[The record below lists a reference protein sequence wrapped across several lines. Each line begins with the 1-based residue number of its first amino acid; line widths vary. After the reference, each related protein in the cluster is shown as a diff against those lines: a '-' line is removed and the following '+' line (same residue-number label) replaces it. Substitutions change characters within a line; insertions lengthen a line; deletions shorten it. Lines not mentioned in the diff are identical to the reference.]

1 MIFSFSK
8 KQLSPIFEGEK
19 NCFLL
24 TNGLGGYCSLTIAC
38 SNARGDQALLMSAAK
53 APNLRYHLLTNT
65 RDRLKIDGKLLPLS
79 SQRSVLPAKDIDHT
93 DIFSDFT
100 YETFPTWE
108 MDIPEISIKKQIV
121 MAYGFNT
128 VAIRYHIENPLK
140 KELSLSITPLYKC
153 CLKNEVFSG
162 TADTSMVKIS
172 TNGEIIPLE
181 ESVTEP
187 IYFSQDERDGRPS
200 SSKCLISKMINFESS
215 NEKCDFYVVFSSEDF
230 CDGNPNTFS
239 KVKESHLSHLSQIAE
254 KMKLEGD
261 LTKTLAIASDS
272 FIVRRDSVDGKT
284 VIAGYPFFE
293 DWGRDTFIALPGLTL
308 ATGRYEECRQI
319 LETFSKY
326 EKKGLLPNLFP
337 EGDKD
342 PMYNSADAPLLFINM
357 VYRYADRSGDWE
369 WAYTMVP
376 VMERIIDNYISG
388 TDYHIKMDEDSLI
401 MAGADKEQVTWMD
414 VCVDGFLPTPRHG
427 KPVEI
432 NAYWY
437 SALRVLEK
445 LTGMPKYKDL
455 AEKVKYSFISKF
467 WSEEQ
472 QCLKDVLNGTSEES
486 QIRCNQIW
494 ALTQP
499 FTMLDS
505 THELLVLKKVREHLY
520 TTAGLRTLS
529 PLDPD
534 FKKIYI
540 GPMELRDRA
549 YHQGTVWAYPL
560 GAYYQAI
567 IRLLGNM
574 KAPDSRILNAYA
586 SGENLTDVAL
596 SKLPANQTTDSPMT
610 IAEKIDWTNH
620 LNEGINAIPNWLSEG
635 CIGQIAEIY
644 DGLTPT
650 VSRGCFAQAWSTAEL
665 LLAVQLYSKM

>member
-24 TNGLGGYCSLTIAC
+24 TNGLGGYCSLTTAC
-38 SNARGDQALLMSAAK
+38 SNARGDQALLMAAVK

-65 RDRLKIDGKLLPLS
+65 QDRLKIDGKLLPLS
-79 SQRSVLPAKDIDHT
+79 SQRSVLPAQDKDYT
-93 DIFSDFT
+93 DIFSSFS
-100 YETFPTWE
+100 YETFPTWIL
-108 MDIPEISIKKQIV
+108 DIPGISIKKQIV
-121 MAYGFNT
+121 MAYGYNT
-128 VAIRYHIENPLK
+128 VALRYSIDNPSK
-140 KELSLSITPLYKC
+140 KLLSLSITPLYKC
-153 CLKNEVFSG
+153 TPKNANFTEIGDAS
-162 TADTSMVKIS
+162 AVKIS

-181 ESVTEP
+181 EKITEP
-187 IYFSQDERDGRPS
+187 LYFSQDERDGRAPS
-200 SSKCLISKMINFESS
+200 SPCFTSKMISFVSDE
-215 NEKCDFYVVFSSEDF
+215 EKCDFYVVFSAEDF
-230 CDGNPNTFS
+230 CDGNPNTFK
-239 KVKESHLSHLSQIAE
+239 KVKKSHLDHLGKIAE
-254 KMKLEGD
+254 KMKFEDELTRTLGIAGD
-261 LTKTLAIASDS
+261 AY
-272 FIVRRDSVDGKT
+272 IVRRDSVDGKT
-284 VIAGYPFFE
+284 IIAGYPFFE

-308 ATGRYEECRQI
+308 ATGRFEECKQI

-326 EKKGLLPNLFP
+326 EKNGLLPNLFP

-357 VYRYADRSGDWE
+357 VYRYAEKSGDWE

-376 VMERIIDNYISG
+376 VMENIVDNYIAG
-388 TDYHIKMDEDSLI
+388 TDYHIKMDDDGLI

-414 VCVDGFLPTPRHG
+414 VCVNGFLPTPRHG

-445 LTGMPKYKDL
+445 LTGMPKYKEL
-455 AEKVKYSFISKF
+455 AQKVQSSFVSKF
-467 WSEEQ
+467 WSDDLL
-472 QCLKDVLNGTSEES
+472 CLKDVLNGTSEET
-486 QIRCNQIW
+486 QIRCNQVW

-499 FTMLDS
+499 FTMLDAAR
-505 THELLVLKKVREHLY
+505 EFLILKALREHLY

-529 PLDPD
+529 PTDPD

-560 GAYYQAI
+560 GAYYQAVM
-567 IRLLGNM
+567 RLLGNL
-574 KAPDSRILNAYA
+574 KAPDSRMLNAYA
-586 SGENLTDVAL
+586 SGENMTDATL
-596 SKLPANQTTDSPMT
+596 SKLPGNHSPETPMNLS
-610 IAEKIDWTNH
+610 EKIDWTNH
-620 LNEGINAIPNWLSEG
+620 LNEGMNALSAWLSEG
-635 CIGQIAEIY
+635 CLGHMAEIY
-644 DGLTPT
+644 DGETPT

-665 LLAVQLYSKM
+665 LVAAQIYSKM